1 MSSLGDKGT
10 VEDGANLSDFMP
22 SHQVLF
28 PKSDGE
34 LLLPA
39 LTPYTGNLQ
48 SSASTN
54 SINNLLYSRPSYAS
68 QQQQSEATCL
78 LRTCDQY
85 ITGRDLTYQRALEIV
100 QNEEYL
106 VAVDADL
113 IRRRQGY
120 ESANTAAAR

>member
-1 MSSLGDKGT
+1 
-10 VEDGANLSDFMP
+10 MP

-28 PKSDGE
+28 RRNDGE

-39 LTPYTGNLQ
+39 VNPYQGDLLEA
-48 SSASTN
+48 ASERNTAN
-54 SINNLLYSRPSYAS
+54 SYGYKRPSYEEVK
-68 QQQQSEATCL
+68 QPEPTCL

-85 ITGRDLTYQRALEIV
+85 ITGRDLTYERALEIV

-113 IRRRQGY
+113 IRRRSDLGFGASNQVAQW
-120 ESANTAAAR
+120 SLP

>member
-1 MSSLGDKGT
+1 MILLTTSYAIVKGDES
-10 VEDGANLSDFMP
+10 VDNSDFMP

-28 PKSDGE
+28 RRNDGE

-39 LTPYTGNLQ
+39 LSPYVGNLQ
-48 SSASTN
+48 TSAQNLN
-54 SINNLLYSRPSYAS
+54 SAYSRPSYGAPT
-68 QQQQSEATCL
+68 QEVVCL

-113 IRRRQGY
+113 IRRRQDYGG
-120 ESANTAAAR
+120 

>member
-1 MSSLGDKGT
+1 MSSLADQGT
-10 VEDGANLSDFMP
+10 VEDQANLSDFMP

-28 PKSDGE
+28 SKSDGE

-68 QQQQSEATCL
+68 SNQQQQSKATCL

-120 ESANTAAAR
+120 ESQTENR